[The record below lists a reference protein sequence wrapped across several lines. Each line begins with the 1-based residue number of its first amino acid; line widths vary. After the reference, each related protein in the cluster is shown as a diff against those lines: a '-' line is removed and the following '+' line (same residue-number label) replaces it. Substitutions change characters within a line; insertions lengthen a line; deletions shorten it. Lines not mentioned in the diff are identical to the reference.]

1 MMKNENI
8 QNGRVSANRILS
20 ILAALAGICLGYYS
34 IQQFSESVLYGLTYL
49 LIGFLV
55 FSLTIKITID
65 LGRTQRVMNI
75 MLDSDDMDF
84 SEFMKHVDKS
94 KEQAYLILQS
104 AFRGKYI
111 IGYLDGP
118 TDTILLKTSMMFNE
132 KEYARQARRQFI
144 PLDR

>member
-1 MMKNENI
+1 MMKNANI
-8 QNGRVSANRILS
+8 QNGRISASRVLS
-20 ILAALAGICLGYYS
+20 ILAALAGIYLVYYS
-34 IQQFSESVLYGLTYL
+34 ILQFSGSVLYGLTYL
-49 LIGFLV
+49 LVGFLF
-55 FSLTIKITID
+55 FSLTIKVTID
-65 LGRTQRVMNI
+65 LARTQRIINI

-94 KEQAYLILQS
+94 KDEAYLILQS
-104 AFRGKYI
+104 AFRGKYL

>member
-8 QNGRVSANRILS
+8 QNGRISANRVLS
-20 ILAALAGICLGYYS
+20 IIAALAGIYLGYYS
-34 IQQFSESVLYGLTYL
+34 IQQFSGSVLYGLTYL
-49 LIGFLV
+49 LIGFLF

-65 LGRTQRVMNI
+65 LERTQRVMNI
-75 MLDSDDMDF
+75 MLGSDDMDF

-94 KEQAYLILQS
+94 KDEAYLILQS

>member
-8 QNGRVSANRILS
+8 QNGRISASRVLS
-20 ILAALAGICLGYYS
+20 ILAALAGIYLGYYS
-34 IQQFSESVLYGLTYL
+34 IQQFSESVLYGLTFL
-49 LIGFLV
+49 LIGFL
-55 FSLTIKITID
+55 FLSFTIKITID
-65 LGRTQRVMNI
+65 LARTQRIINI

-84 SEFMKHVDKS
+84 SEFMQHVDKS
-94 KEQAYLILQS
+94 KDEAYLILQS